1 MYILYSVLCLN
12 YRFNSLCIYQLRHSL
27 AICTARH
34 RAVARLH
41 KGCSGITIAQQ
52 NKGGGLLA
60 LGTGVTAGTSRTSD
74 SCFLFCTLQAVLW
87 ETESR
92 RIHSTRE
99 QERGG
104 RAGRHTGG
112 GVEEYPPS
120 ACHWLRH
127 RPYHKPRGEN
137 PRPIRDGDSY
147 DVIRRGS
154 RMFRVVWR

>member
-1 MYILYSVLCLN
+1 MRSRAAGADISCYDDDTEEDLRPPISSRSTRSVP
-12 YRFNSLCIYQLRHSL
+12 SD
-27 AICTARH
+27 
-34 RAVARLH
+34 H
-41 KGCSGITIAQQ
+41 KLL
-52 NKGGGLLA
+52 GGL
-60 LGTGVTAGTSRTSD
+60 VPQQK
-74 SCFLFCTLQAVLW
+74 LQAGLW

-92 RIHSTRE
+92 RRHSTRE

-104 RAGRHTGG
+104 QEGSHTGG
-112 GVEEYPPS
+112 GGEDYPPS

-137 PRPIRDGDSY
+137 PRPIREGLSY

>member
-1 MYILYSVLCLN
+1 MHLSAEPQSDDMHSATQGSSEAAQGVQRYH
-12 YRFNSLCIYQLRHSL
+12 NSSAKYGR
-27 AICTARH
+27 
-34 RAVARLH
+34 
-41 KGCSGITIAQQ
+41 
-52 NKGGGLLA
+52 GGRLLA

-92 RIHSTRE
+92 RIHNTRE